1 MPMKFGRRF
10 ILALEEM
17 HQFWPASEYWPN
29 INYKYHKAAIYNT
42 IARRGSH
49 PSLSRLADL
58 TGAEAL
64 VDGSLDDAFRRSLLA
79 DIASVDDTFLQHMVM
94 LRTLHDR
101 LIEQEDAT
109 ALSEGRNLLAVLNR
123 WCALNYLAVLKI
135 VKKHDKSGRLRPL
148 RSDVVAMLGRT
159 AFAEALQTPTVF
171 SELAVSMAEP
181 GSPPRHAWTED
192 VSDDER
198 SHEWRSSAKDPPS
211 AQGSLSDNPTFDGA
225 PSAAMP
231 TSSSAPPNALEEVGR
246 WFQQLFLP
254 KPEGRGNAH
263 KAPAIGSRTNGDG
276 GGSSGGDGAAAAQAA
291 ATAAAAMTATTSDSC
306 DAGDGAGAGAG
317 KSGGSGAEEGAEGS
331 GANGSQRRRW
341 GGHPLHSLEV
351 RAKTLEHLIAVPL
364 TVPPCGAANGRA
376 LYEIS
381 AAQEQTRAI
390 LESTDAARYHPRSV
404 LAPSA
409 AGHGGVS
416 SMWRSTFLGV
426 TGAPLR
432 ALVTNFWI
440 TYAGYAALLA
450 CRKPFSHT
458 KHMLQS
464 ELGLTSRQLGQVDAA
479 FLAAFS
485 LGSLLIAP
493 TIIGSRALP
502 RPLALALSLGGSGLC
517 CLLAGHVRSAHVLI
531 VIWGAHGLF
540 SSWAYPVCVALL
552 NPWLP
557 AGRRSMLMG
566 LWGTTCALGN
576 LAASLASYYTLRH
589 LGWCW
594 CFLLPGGLCA
604 LLGGVAALLLHERT
618 SQGSAH
624 KVAAMPAAA
633 PPARSRKD
641 PSRSLDFSAGASH
654 AGASLAGAM
663 PPEGG
668 VGPAATAAA
677 AGLSPAVPPALE
689 RKRPPPLAP
698 MSPPSVSHTF
708 GSSGANGATGISPSP
723 FRIGYLASSVASP
736 RPPPTD
742 GGLLAT
748 LRLPFVRSLAISY
761 SLLKPSRSTLHF
773 WLPYFMRTFNAYDDG
788 AITSCLMLYDLGGLL
803 GGVLYASAL
812 DFLNIGQVRAPTHA
826 HPQRR
831 GTNNRWVPP
840 QCIRSM
846 SHVALTPCRPPPP
859 ILAPPPILS
868 LAAALCASLAAARA
882 AAHVHHE
889 QRRLWTSHVRAD
901 ALWNWVDVRRARAH
915 VKRLGRR
922 VHRRRHRR
930 RWAGRDTRHRGRR

>member
-1 MPMKFGRRF
+1 
-10 ILALEEM
+10 
-17 HQFWPASEYWPN
+17 
-29 INYKYHKAAIYNT
+29 
-42 IARRGSH
+42 
-49 PSLSRLADL
+49 
-58 TGAEAL
+58 
-64 VDGSLDDAFRRSLLA
+64 
-79 DIASVDDTFLQHMVM
+79 
-94 LRTLHDR
+94 
-101 LIEQEDAT
+101 
-109 ALSEGRNLLAVLNR
+109 
-123 WCALNYLAVLKI
+123 
-135 VKKHDKSGRLRPL
+135 
-148 RSDVVAMLGRT
+148 
-159 AFAEALQTPTVF
+159 
-171 SELAVSMAEP
+171 
-181 GSPPRHAWTED
+181 
-192 VSDDER
+192 
-198 SHEWRSSAKDPPS
+198 
-211 AQGSLSDNPTFDGA
+211 
-225 PSAAMP
+225 
-231 TSSSAPPNALEEVGR
+231 
-246 WFQQLFLP
+246 
-254 KPEGRGNAH
+254 
-263 KAPAIGSRTNGDG
+263 
-276 GGSSGGDGAAAAQAA
+276 
-291 ATAAAAMTATTSDSC
+291 
-306 DAGDGAGAGAG
+306 
-317 KSGGSGAEEGAEGS
+317 
-331 GANGSQRRRW
+331 
-341 GGHPLHSLEV
+341 
-351 RAKTLEHLIAVPL
+351 
-364 TVPPCGAANGRA
+364 
-376 LYEIS
+376 
-381 AAQEQTRAI
+381 
-390 LESTDAARYHPRSV
+390 
-404 LAPSA
+404 
-409 AGHGGVS
+409 VS
-416 SMWRSTFLGV
+416 SLWRSTFLGV
-426 TGAPLR
+426 SGAPLR

-517 CLLAGHVRSAHVLI
+517 CLLAGRVRSAHVLI

-624 KVAAMPAAA
+624 KAAAPPAAA
-633 PPARSRKD
+633 PPARSRRD
-641 PSRSLDFSAGASH
+641 PSRSLDFSAAASR
-654 AGASLAGAM
+654 SGAM
-663 PPEGG
+663 PPDGG

-677 AGLSPAVPPALE
+677 AALSPAVPPAALTALE

-698 MSPPSVSHTF
+698 MSPPSVAHAF
-708 GSSGANGATGISPSP
+708 GSSGANGATHLSPSP

-773 WLPYFMRTFNAYDDG
+773 WLPYFMRTFNAYDDA

-812 DFLNIGQVRAPTHA
+812 DFLNIGQVRAPTNA
-826 HPQRR
+826 HPRDA
-831 GTNNRWVPP
+831 G
-840 QCIRSM
+840 
-846 SHVALTPCRPPPP
+846 CR
-859 ILAPPPILS
+859 
-868 LAAALCASLAAARA
+868 
-882 AAHVHHE
+882 
-889 QRRLWTSHVRAD
+889 
-901 ALWNWVDVRRARAH
+901 
-915 VKRLGRR
+915 
-922 VHRRRHRR
+922 
-930 RWAGRDTRHRGRR
+930 

>member
-1 MPMKFGRRF
+1 MKFGRRF

-42 IARRGSH
+42 IARRGSN

-192 VSDDER
+192 VSDDES
-198 SHEWRSSAKDPPS
+198 SHVRRSSAKDPPS
-211 AQGSLSDNPTFDGA
+211 AQGSLSENPTFYGA

-254 KPEGRGNAH
+254 KPEGSGHEHAH
-263 KAPAIGSRTNGDG
+263 KAPDIGSRSSGDG
-276 GGSSGGDGAAAAQAA
+276 GGSSGGDGAAAAEAA
-291 ATAAAAMTATTSDSC
+291 AAAAAAMTATTSDSC
-306 DAGDGAGAGAG
+306 DAGDGGGAGGG
-317 KSGGSGAEEGAEGS
+317 KSGGSGAEEDAEGS

-341 GGHPLHSLEV
+341 GIHPLQSLEV

-364 TVPPCGAANGRA
+364 TVPACGAANGRA

-381 AAQEQTRAI
+381 EAQEQTRAI

-409 AGHGGVS
+409 AGHGSGVS
-416 SMWRSTFLGV
+416 SLWRSTFLGV
-426 TGAPLR
+426 SGAPLR

-517 CLLAGHVRSAHVLI
+517 CLLAGRVRSAHVLI

-624 KVAAMPAAA
+624 KAAAPPAAA
-633 PPARSRKD
+633 PPARSRRD
-641 PSRSLDFSAGASH
+641 PSRSLDFSAA
-654 AGASLAGAM
+654 ASLAGAM
-663 PPEGG
+663 PPDGG

-677 AGLSPAVPPALE
+677 AALSPAVPPAALTALE

-698 MSPPSVSHTF
+698 MSPPSVAHAF
-708 GSSGANGATGISPSP
+708 GSSGANGATHLSPSP

-773 WLPYFMRTFNAYDDG
+773 WLPYFMRTFNAYDDA

-812 DFLNIGQVRAPTHA
+812 DFLNIGQVRAPTNA
-826 HPQRR
+826 HPRDA
-831 GTNNRWVPP
+831 G
-840 QCIRSM
+840 
-846 SHVALTPCRPPPP
+846 CR
-859 ILAPPPILS
+859 
-868 LAAALCASLAAARA
+868 
-882 AAHVHHE
+882 
-889 QRRLWTSHVRAD
+889 
-901 ALWNWVDVRRARAH
+901 
-915 VKRLGRR
+915 
-922 VHRRRHRR
+922 
-930 RWAGRDTRHRGRR
+930 